1 MKKILPLAISAAML
15 SALSMTACSESSS
28 GKTRTVS
35 IPAMTVTELMY
46 HPADG
51 YPEFVEI
58 TLSGSSLSSM
68 ANVNLRLDGA
78 VEFTF
83 PDEPLDKGE
92 VIVVT
97 EDSSLFRKMYP
108 DYTGRL
114 FQWDAG
120 FKLSNSGDVLEVKL
134 DGKGDFDARYDNNP
148 PWPSLADG
156 NGSSLV
162 YVGENPAYAESWA
175 ASKTVNG
182 NPGSTEDPYYAASSV
197 RINEILPLHSGES
210 DSWIEL
216 YNAGS
221 SEVDV
226 SGWKVVRVDT
236 EDSVRYIPSGTKI
249 AAGAYVSLHAL
260 LTESGDE
267 DAVTYVARGEAVYL
281 REVQNGELTGVES
294 GLEYS
299 AVSAG
304 FSAGVIELSDGSTQ
318 QGTLQ
323 KPTEGA
329 ANAEIEL
336 GPIFISEVF
345 YNPLDG
351 DVEFL
356 EIVNKGDS
364 SVTFRSMLNLKYF
377 GWKISGIGFEFG
389 ENNSLEPGEVAVL
402 IPSSYTAAD
411 GYTSV
416 ALTESEFREKWKGT
430 LPKSVQVFQYVGKLS
445 NRGEKVSIEEPSEI
459 ATVQKN
465 SRDTTIVFYHI
476 SDAILY
482 SDGGLWPEEADG
494 EGYSLHRIDY
504 TVTGYEPSNWEAKE
518 PTPGVL

>member
-1 MKKILPLAISAAML
+1 MKKILPLAVSAAVL

-46 HPADG
+46 HPAEG
-51 YPEFVEI
+51 YPEFVEL
-58 TLSGSSLSSM
+58 TLSGTSLSSM
-68 ANVNLRLDGA
+68 SNVNLRLDGA

-83 PDEPLDKGE
+83 PDESLDKGE
-92 VIVVT
+92 IIVVT
-97 EDSSLFRKMYP
+97 EDSALFREKYP
-108 DYTGRL
+108 NYTGRL

-134 DGKGDFDARYDNNP
+134 DGKGDFDARYDNNA

-175 ASKTVNG
+175 ASKTLHG
-182 NPGSTEDPYYAASSV
+182 NPGSTDDPYYAASSV
-197 RINEILPLHSGES
+197 RINEIFPFHGAGSA
-210 DSWIEL
+210 SWIEF
-216 YNAGS
+216 YNAGN
-221 SEVDV
+221 SEVDIG
-226 SGWKVVRVDT
+226 GWKIIRADA
-236 EDSVRYIPSGTKI
+236 EDSVRYIPNGTKI
-249 AAGAYVSLHAL
+249 EANGYAVLYTLLNDAGVADSVSF
-260 LTESGDE
+260 
-267 DAVTYVARGEAVYL
+267 VARGETVYL
-281 REVQNGELTGVES
+281 REVQNGEVTGVES

-299 AVSAG
+299 AVPTG
-304 FSAGVIELSDGSTQ
+304 LSAGVIELSDGSAE

-323 KPTEGA
+323 KPTAGA
-329 ANAEIEL
+329 ANAEIAL

-364 SVTFRSMLNLKYF
+364 SVSLRSMLNLKFF
-377 GWKISGIGFEFG
+377 GWKVSGVGFEFG
-389 ENNSLEPGEVAVL
+389 ENYTLEPGEVAVL
-402 IPSSYTAAD
+402 IPSSYTDVD
-411 GYTSV
+411 GYSSV
-416 ALTESEFREKWKGT
+416 ALTESDFREKWKGT
-430 LPKSVQVFQYVGKLS
+430 LADSVQVFQYAGKLS
-445 NRGEKVSIEEPSEI
+445 NRGEKVAIEEPAEI
-459 ATVQKN
+459 ATVKKN
-465 SRDTTIVFYHI
+465 AVDTTIVFYHV

-482 SDGGLWPEEADG
+482 SDGGLWPEKADG
-494 EGYSLHRIDY
+494 EGYSLNRIDFS
-504 TVTGYEPSNWEAKE
+504 VSGYEPSNWEAKE

>member
-1 MKKILPLAISAAML
+1 MKKMMPLAVSAAML
-15 SALSMTACSESSS
+15 TALSMTACSESSS

-35 IPAMTVTELMY
+35 IPTMTVTELMY

-51 YPEFVEI
+51 YPEFVEL
-58 TLSGSSLSSM
+58 TLSGTSISSM
-68 ANVNLRLDGA
+68 SSVNLRLDGA
-78 VEFTF
+78 VEITF
-83 PDEPLDKGE
+83 PDEALDEGE
-92 VIVVT
+92 IIVVT
-97 EDSSLFRKMYP
+97 EDSTLFREKYP

-162 YVGENPAYAESWA
+162 YMGENPAYAESWA

-182 NPGSTEDPYYAASSV
+182 NPGSTEDPYYATSSV
-197 RINEILPLHSGES
+197 RINEIMPYHSDETG
-210 DSWIEL
+210 SWIEF
-216 YNAGS
+216 YNAGT
-221 SEVDV
+221 SETDIG
-226 SGWKVVRVDT
+226 GWKIVRADV
-236 EDSVRYIPSGTKI
+236 EDSVRYIPSGTTI
-249 AAGAYVSLHAL
+249 AAGAYLSLHTL
-260 LTESGDE
+260 LTEDGDE
-267 DAVTYVARGEAVYL
+267 DSVSFVARGEAVYL
-281 REVQNGELTGVES
+281 REVQESEVTGVES
-294 GLEYS
+294 GMEYS
-299 AVSAG
+299 AVPTG
-304 FSAGVIELSDGSTQ
+304 LSAGVIELSDGSTQ
-318 QGTLQ
+318 QGTLLE
-323 KPTEGA
+323 PTEGA
-329 ANAEIEL
+329 ENSEIDL
-336 GPIFISEVF
+336 GPIYISEVF

-364 SVTFRSMLNLKYF
+364 TVTLRTMLNLSYY
-377 GWKISGIGFEFG
+377 GWKVGGVGFEFG
-389 ENNSLEPGEVAVL
+389 QNYTLEPGEVAVL

-416 ALTESEFREKWKGT
+416 SITEDEFREKWDGT
-430 LPKSVQVFQYVGKLS
+430 LADSVQVFQYAGKLS
-445 NRGEKVSIEEPSEI
+445 NRGEKVSVEEPSEV
-459 ATVQKN
+459 AKN
-465 SRDTTIVFYHI
+465 LKDSTIVYYHV

-494 EGYSLHRIDY
+494 EGYSLNRIDY
-504 TVTGYEPSNWEAKE
+504 TVSGYEPSNWEAKD

>member
-1 MKKILPLAISAAML
+1 MKKILPLAVSATLL
-15 SALSMTACSESSS
+15 SLLTMTACTESSS

-51 YPEFVEI
+51 YPEFVEL
-58 TLSGSSLSSM
+58 TLSGTSLSSM
-68 ANVNLRLDGA
+68 SSVNLRLDGA
-78 VEFTF
+78 VEFAF
-83 PDEPLDKGE
+83 PDESLDKGE

-97 EDSSLFRKMYP
+97 EDSALFRKMYP

-134 DGKGDFDARYDNNP
+134 DGKGDFDARYDNNA

-197 RINEILPLHSGES
+197 RINEILPYHVGGSEP
-210 DSWIEL
+210 WIEL

-221 SEVDV
+221 AEVDV
-226 SGWKVVRVDT
+226 GGWKVVRVDA

-249 AAGAYVSLHAL
+249 AAQGYLALNTL
-260 LTESGDE
+260 LTADGDE
-267 DAVTYVARGEAVYL
+267 DAVSYVARGESVYL
-281 REVQNGELTGVES
+281 REVQNGESTGVES

-299 AVSAG
+299 AVPKG
-304 FSAGVIELSDGSTQ
+304 LSAGVIELSDGSTQ

-323 KPTEGA
+323 TPTEGA
-329 ANAEIEL
+329 ANAEIAL

-364 SVTFRSMLNLKYF
+364 TITLRTMLNLKYY
-377 GWKISGIGFEFG
+377 GWKIGGIGFEFG
-389 ENNSLEPGEVAVL
+389 ENYTLEPGEIAVL
-402 IPSSYTAAD
+402 IPSSYTDAD

-416 ALTESEFREKWKGT
+416 GLSESDFREKWKGV
-430 LPKSVQVFQYVGKLS
+430 LSDSVQVFQYTGKLS
-445 NRGEKVSIEEPSEI
+445 NRGEKVSVEEPSEI

-465 SRDTTIVFYHI
+465 QRDTTIAFYHV
-476 SDAILY
+476 SDGILY
-482 SDGGLWPEEADG
+482 SDGGLWPEKADG
-494 EGYSLHRIDY
+494 EGYSLNRIDY
-504 TVTGYEPSNWEAKE
+504 AVTGYEPSNWEAKE
-518 PTPGVL
+518 PTPGAL